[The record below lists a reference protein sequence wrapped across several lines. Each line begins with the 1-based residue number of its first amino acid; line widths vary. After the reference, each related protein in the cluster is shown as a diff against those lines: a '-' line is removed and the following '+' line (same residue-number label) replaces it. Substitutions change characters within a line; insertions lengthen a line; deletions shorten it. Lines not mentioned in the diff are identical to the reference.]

1 MKPDGSL
8 LYKDEYE
15 QIYKIDWST
24 IGAVIDITTII
35 QQPYVWGEAP
45 KGYIE
50 NGVLFRYGVISVI
63 RQIIKPL
70 EIGYMI
76 VAEGISQYKDYVQMN
91 YPCQIGFQDDF
102 KFHLTN
108 NISDEVRMIISSVSR
123 WADPDVPVDEN
134 AIWGDVYDGGTEVEF
149 TATGGS
155 DVLTWVDVW
164 PSL

>member
-35 QQPYVWGEAP
+35 QQPYVWGETP
-45 KGYIE
+45 KGYIK
-50 NGVLFRYGVISVI
+50 NGVLFKYGVISVI

-91 YPCQIGFQDDF
+91 YPCQVGFTDEF
-102 KFHLTN
+102 KYHLTN
-108 NISDEVRMIISSVSR
+108 NVSDEVQMIVSSGSR
-123 WADPDVPVDEN
+123 WADPDELIDEN

-155 DVLTWVDVW
+155 DVLSWIDVW